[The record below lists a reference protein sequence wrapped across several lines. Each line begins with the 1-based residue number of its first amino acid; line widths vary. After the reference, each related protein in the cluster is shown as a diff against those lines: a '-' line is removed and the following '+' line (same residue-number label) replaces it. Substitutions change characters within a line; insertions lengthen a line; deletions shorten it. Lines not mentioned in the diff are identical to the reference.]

1 MDIAAPIDE
10 VWDSVNRIDEYPA
23 FMDNVNAVTV
33 LSTSESGERI
43 SSWSVT
49 LKGSI
54 LEWTERELPDRSS
67 YRITFE
73 QVEGDLDIFDG
84 HWDLTARPNDHT
96 SVKLAVKFE
105 IGIPLLA
112 EMLNPVAARA
122 LRDNSAQM
130 LREIERRVALRST
143 DTQRHR

>member
-1 MDIAAPIDE
+1 LPDIEVNLDIAAPIDE

-73 QVEGDLDIFDG
+73 QVEG
-84 HWDLTARPNDHT
+84 
-96 SVKLAVKFE
+96 
-105 IGIPLLA
+105 GI
-112 EMLNPVAARA
+112 
-122 LRDNSAQM
+122 
-130 LREIERRVALRST
+130 
-143 DTQRHR
+143 